1 MRLHYVLFDGT
12 SAFVVDEQDAL
23 SIIAEDKDVKIV
35 YKSNNIENAFDI
47 ADLMN
52 QYNS

>member
-1 MRLHYVLFDGT
+1 MVLHYVLFDGS
-12 SAFVVDEQDAL
+12 SAFVVDEQDML
-23 SIIAEDKDVKIV
+23 SITTDDKDVKVV
-35 YKSNNIENAFDI
+35 YKSINVENAFDI

>member
-1 MRLHYVLFDGT
+1 MALHYVLFDGT

-23 SIIAEDKDVKIV
+23 SVIAEDKDVKIV

>member
-1 MRLHYVLFDGT
+1 MGLHYVL
-12 SAFVVDEQDAL
+12 EQDAL

-35 YKSNNIENAFDI
+35 YKSINIENAFDI

-52 QYNS
+52 QYN